1 MHYTSLSEDKLIDY
15 ISSFYLNIYI
25 SIYVISRLR
34 IFMRLYVEYIR
45 YINTKYLK

>member
-1 MHYTSLSEDKLIDY
+1 MRYTSLSEDKLIDY
-15 ISSFYLNIYI
+15 ISSSYLNIYT

-34 IFMRLYVEYIR
+34 IFMRFYIEYVR